1 MKRLLLRVS
10 TGNTSVSLGAS
21 VSLEFP
27 ILTSSALVVLAWALA
42 ALPRHLLGTTLWL
55 PMLGRHHVPEKGPH
69 TLEGKDIQ
77 RTYGQLLC
85 FSETEPPQ

>member
-27 ILTSSALVVLAWALA
+27 ILSRSALVVLAWALA
-42 ALPRHLLGTTLWL
+42 VLPRHLLGTTLWL
-55 PMLGRHHVPEKGPH
+55 SMPGHHHVPEKGPH